1 MSSAKITLIG
11 MNQYDEHLFD
21 NMMLPPGIDKDLFI
35 DTLILKAGEF
45 EVLYPQ
51 PNFMKAAI
59 GAWSHKWFRTFSEWL
74 RGTQSTWNPIEN
86 YDRYEDSKDTHNKKF
101 GSETSADYTSARLAN
116 LTDKRT
122 ADLTDRE
129 TVDFRDNRTVDLQDR
144 LTRDMNSRRNVDLND
159 HHSVNFEDN
168 THDKGK
174 VDHIYDSS
182 QEVEQM
188 ESGQTEHQTSAFDS
202 TSYRNDYRDTT
213 DAGMVETRHDGK
225 DTDDHDGTIKVERD
239 GFEDMDHTG
248 YENTRDSGSDTT
260 VHTGTDSTGHTGNDV
275 KHLSGTDTNTTTGT
289 DETRTSG
296 KLSDLSGSEDS
307 TINHTSHIHGNIG
320 VTQASDMLRAFY
332 DISAWNLYDHMSDMF
347 TRELLIPVY

>member
-11 MNQYDEHLFD
+11 MNQYDDHLFD

-51 PNFMKAAI
+51 PNFMRAAI

-86 YDRYEDSKDTHNKKF
+86 YDRYEDSKDTHNKTF
-101 GSETSADYTSARLAN
+101 GSETIADYTSARLAN

-129 TVDFRDNRTVDLQDR
+129 TVDLRDSRTVNMQDDNQH
-144 LTRDMNSRRNVDLND
+144 TEND
-159 HHSVNFEDN
+159 THTVNL
-168 THDKGK
+168 HDKRTPNLTDTDALETTTDKNYGSK
-174 VDHIYDSS
+174 DTTS
-182 QEVEQM
+182 QLTDDI
-188 ESGQTEHQTSAFDS
+188 STHKTSAFDS
-202 TSYRNDYRDTT
+202 TSFRNDTEDTDHRGDVQVSHT
-213 DAGMVETRHDGK
+213 GK
-225 DTDDHDGTIKVERD
+225 DNDRIVTKDIKHTTGDESL
-239 GFEDMDHTG
+239 DHTG
-248 YENTRDSGSDTT
+248 NETDTKQWRD
-260 VHTGTDSTGHTGNDV
+260 VNKQTGTDSTGHTGNDV

-296 KLSDLSGSEDS
+296 KLSDLSGSEDT

-332 DISAWNLYDHMSDMF
+332 DISSWNLYDHMSDMF